1 MFSKACEYGI
11 RSILFIASKSKDEVK
26 VGIKEIAYSLDIP
39 EAFTGKVLQQLVKAE
54 ILSSS
59 KGKGGGFFLTQEQLR
74 DKTLGD
80 IVKSID
86 GDLLFEGC
94 GLGLAACNANKPCP
108 LHTQF
113 VKIRKELK
121 SVLQDTT
128 VEKLSDDLVKGVTFL
143 KR

>member
-11 RSILFIASKSKDEVK
+11 RSILFIASKSKDDIK
-26 VGIKEIAYSLDIP
+26 VGIKGIAYSLDIP
-39 EAFTGKVLQQLVKAE
+39 EAFTGKVLQQLVRAE

-74 DKTLGD
+74 NKTLGD

-94 GLGLAACNANKPCP
+94 GLGLAACNAHKPCP

-128 VEKLSDDLVKGVTFL
+128 IEKLSDDLVKGITFL